1 MTDENT
7 TDNSTTDNSTIDDS
21 GAEAELQALLLA
33 EVPEATP
40 HYWAGIDELVDQAAQ
55 EHGTHLSDASA
66 ATGPAGS
73 LSSVTDISIECRTG
87 LDEPKP
93 TFLSRLGWPAA
104 IAASLLL
111 LVGLVA
117 VVGNRRSANTND
129 VATGIEERLRTE
141 TQPLQNYDHWHSV
154 YGVWDC
160 TLADG
165 AGDWVPHF
173 ASNQDVSGIHSHND
187 GVIHI
192 HPFHEWSAGENA
204 QLGLFTTEMQ
214 VELSDDAMVLDDGRE
229 LREGVTTCNGEPA
242 TLHLRHWDFD
252 FQAETGEAPQ
262 IITENLAS
270 ARFENDRE
278 AWVIAF
284 APLDAELPMIPQERF
299 DTLNNVTGTVDYEP
313 QPPTYYQEQQ
323 PPYS

>member
-1 MTDENT
+1 MTDEN
-7 TDNSTTDNSTIDDS
+7 TTDNSTIDDS

-55 EHGTHLSDASA
+55 EHSTHLSDASA

-73 LSSVTDISIECRTG
+73 LNGVTDISIECRTG

-93 TFLSRLGWPAA
+93 SFARRLGWPAA

-129 VATGIEERLRTE
+129 VATGIEERRVNATG
-141 TQPLQNYDHWHSV
+141 PVQNVDHWHSV

-165 AGDWVPHF
+165 AGDWVPQF
-173 ASNQDVSGIHSHND
+173 ESTRDESGIHSHND
-187 GVIHI
+187 GIIHL
-192 HPFHEWSAGENA
+192 HPFFDWSAGENA

-214 VELSDDAMVLDDGRE
+214 VELSDDALVLDDGRE
-229 LREGVTTCNGEPA
+229 LREGDATCDGEPA

-252 FQAETGEAPQ
+252 FMAQAGDVPE
-262 IITENLAS
+262 IIIEDLAG
-270 ARFENDRE
+270 ARFQNDRE
-278 AWVIAF
+278 VWIIAF
-284 APLDAELPMIPQERF
+284 APVDAEIPLPPQERF
-299 DTLNNVTGTVDYEP
+299 NTLNNVTTPVDYNP
-313 QPPTYYQEQQ
+313 DDLSVQDP
-323 PPYS
+323 